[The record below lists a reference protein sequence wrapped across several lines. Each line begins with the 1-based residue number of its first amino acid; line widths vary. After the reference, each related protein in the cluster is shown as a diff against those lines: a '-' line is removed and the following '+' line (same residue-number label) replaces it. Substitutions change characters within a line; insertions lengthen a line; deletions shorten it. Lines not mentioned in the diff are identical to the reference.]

1 MVAVDSASVDLPI
14 QFLRSLP
21 LLAMVPLFQLWF
33 GTYVIGEVL
42 FVSYGIGVIVF
53 AGSVNAVR
61 NVPQIYLDN
70 ARSLGASQ
78 ATL

>member
-1 MVAVDSASVDLPI
+1 
-14 QFLRSLP
+14 
-21 LLAMVPLFQLWF
+21 VPLFQLWF